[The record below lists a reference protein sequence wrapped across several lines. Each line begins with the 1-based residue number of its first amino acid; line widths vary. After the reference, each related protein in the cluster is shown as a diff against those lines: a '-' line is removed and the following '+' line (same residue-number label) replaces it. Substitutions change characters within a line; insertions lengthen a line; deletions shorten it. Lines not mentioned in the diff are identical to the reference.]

1 MSRSMD
7 HNHYVSNR
15 GQEKYKT
22 HFDVS
27 YSTIQVKVILLLA
40 TLHHSITLVPLAQ
53 SSLGLGIVRAQRC
66 APQ

>member
-1 MSRSMD
+1 MD

-15 GQEKYKT
+15 GQEKYET

-40 TLHHSITLVPLAQ
+40 TLHHSITPVPLAK
-53 SSLGLGIVRAQRC
+53 SSLGLGIVRVQRC
-66 APQ
+66 PPR

>member
-1 MSRSMD
+1 MD

-15 GQEKYKT
+15 GQEKYET

-27 YSTIQVKVILLLA
+27 YSTIQVKILLLA
-40 TLHHSITLVPLAQ
+40 TLHHSIIPVPLTQ

>member
-7 HNHYVSNR
+7 HNHFVSNR
-15 GQEKYKT
+15 GQGKYET

-40 TLHHSITLVPLAQ
+40 TLHHCITPVPSAQ
-53 SSLGLGIVRAQRC
+53 SSLGLGIVRAQKC